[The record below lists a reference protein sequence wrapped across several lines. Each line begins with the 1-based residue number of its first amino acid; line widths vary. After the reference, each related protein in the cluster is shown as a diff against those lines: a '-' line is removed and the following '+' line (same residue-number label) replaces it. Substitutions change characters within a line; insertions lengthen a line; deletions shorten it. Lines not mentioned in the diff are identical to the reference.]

1 MNTNK
6 QGFSIIMTVYDQAHE
21 LKENLTAF
29 LTQVYEPGYEVIVV
43 DETSTD
49 DTPDVLKLYKQDY
62 PNLYTTF
69 LPKQSRSFVRRKMAF
84 NIGLKASKNEWVIL
98 QNINNEISGE
108 NELQAI
114 AEALDEDAELTF
126 AYISKKGIR
135 LQPFASYED
144 ARYHLL
150 KAERK
155 LKHVHNR
162 RFLNYTWGRY
172 NFIIVRKDV
181 SYDVLKYFGQ
191 KFSATSLLGYRM
203 RILFKNL
210 FGRSKTTFIKFE

>member
-1 MNTNK
+1 
-6 QGFSIIMTVYDQAHE
+6 MTVYDQAHE
-21 LKENLTAF
+21 LKENLPAY

-49 DTPDVLKLYKQDY
+49 DTPDVLKLYKKDY

-69 LPKQSRSFVRRKMAF
+69 LPKPDRLHIRRKMAF

-98 QNINNEISGE
+98 HDINNKPSDE

-114 AEALDEDAELTF
+114 AEALDEDAELTLG
-126 AYISKKGIR
+126 YISKKGLR

-144 ARYHLL
+144 AYYHIL

-155 LKHVHNR
+155 LKHIYNR
-162 RFLNYTWGRY
+162 KFMNYTWGRY
-172 NFIIVRKDV
+172 NFIIVRKDA
-181 SYDVLKYFGQ
+181 SYDMLKYFEQ
-191 KFSATSLLGYRM
+191 NISATSLLGYRI
-203 RILFKNL
+203 RVFLKDLFR
-210 FGRSKTTFIKFE
+210 RSETTFIKFG

>member
-1 MNTNK
+1 MNISK
-6 QGFSIIMTVYDQAHE
+6 QGFSIIITVYDQAHE
-21 LKENLTAF
+21 LKENLPAY
-29 LTQVYEPGYEVIVV
+29 LTLVYEPGYEVIVV

-49 DTPDVLKLYKQDY
+49 DTPDVLKLYKQEY

-69 LPKQSRSFVRRKMAF
+69 LPKPNRLYTRRKMAF

-98 QNINNEISGE
+98 HNINNKPTDE

-114 AEALDEDAELTF
+114 VESLDEDAELTF
-126 AYISKKGIR
+126 GYISKKGIR

-144 ARYHLL
+144 ACYHIL

-155 LKHVHNR
+155 LKHIYNR
-162 RFLNYTWGRY
+162 RVMNYTWGRY

-181 SYDVLKYFGQ
+181 SYDVLKYFEQ
-191 KFSATSLLGYRM
+191 KISATSLLGYRM

-210 FGRSKTTFIKFE
+210 FGRSNTTFIKFE

>member
-1 MNTNK
+1 MNIDK
-6 QGFSIIMTVYDQAHE
+6 QGFSIIMTAYNQADE
-21 LKENLTAF
+21 LKENLPAYLSQT
-29 LTQVYEPGYEVIVV
+29 YEPGYEVIVV
-43 DETSTD
+43 DETSSD

-62 PNLYTTF
+62 PILYTTF
-69 LPKQSRSFVRRKMAF
+69 LPKPDILCARKKMAF
-84 NIGLKASKNEWVIL
+84 NLGIKASKNEWVIL
-98 QNINNEISGE
+98 HNINNKISDE

-114 AEALDEDAELTF
+114 AEALDEDAELILG
-126 AYISKKGIR
+126 YISKKGIR

-155 LKHVHNR
+155 LKHIRDR

-210 FGRSKTTFIKFE
+210 FGRSGTTFIKFE